1 MTRQAPLNQASANPM
16 ERWSDA
22 LSALQLLQIDPH
34 GFGGVCL
41 RAPHGPVRERWLQAL
56 AGLGLAL
63 VKVPG
68 SVDSERLLGG
78 IDLAH
83 TLQTG
88 QLQTQASLLQQA
100 DQGLVCLPMA
110 ERLSPALL
118 APLVQALEQGQVPP
132 TRHSAAPTITR
143 FGVVALDESL
153 ADEPGVGAALAER
166 LGVWL
171 DLHELS
177 PSDIS
182 AGWAD
187 SHNGVDADTGTDS
200 DSLHIRISPGALA
213 RAREQLRQVQASD
226 EHMQALCAVA
236 LGLGI
241 GSLRVPSLAL
251 RVACG
256 HAALNGRSTL
266 DADDLGF
273 AARCVLAP
281 RATQWPAEPSA
292 QEAAETVPQE
302 DSTPPPEPPDNADQ
316 APDNDAEKDKDPD
329 IAPPAEPSA
338 QDLQEMMVAAA
349 LASLPPHVLDAL
361 MTRPGSASQNTSGR
375 SGQTRA
381 GSQRG
386 RPLPPRPGRPGGQAR
401 LHVLATLRAAAPKQR
416 LRQATTPLTTPLATP
431 FKKPNAAPLAPP
443 HPTAHPQAPTFA
455 AAAKTSNSANRL
467 NPVSAGSNLA
477 HPLRG
482 RVAIRAEDFH
492 IQRYQQRASSC
503 LILALDAS
511 GSAALQRLAEAK
523 GAVELLL
530 QQSYARRDSVCIVAF
545 RGAQAQLLL
554 PMTRSLVRAKRAMTG
569 LPGGGGTP
577 LALALKMAHEQAA
590 QLQRQGVT
598 PILVVLSDGRANVTL
613 QGLGGRAQAQLDA
626 QSWGQ
631 QWRASGHRALWID
644 TSMHPDAQ
652 AQQLASTM
660 GASYLPMPQVQSQ
673 RMAHAIERVRS
684 PQV

>member
-1 MTRQAPLNQASANPM
+1 MSVEAPPRFTPNDPLA
-16 ERWSDA
+16 RWDDA
-22 LSALQLLQIDPH
+22 LTALQLLQIDPH

-41 RAPHGPVRERWLQAL
+41 QAPHGPVRSCWLQAL
-56 AGLGLAL
+56 GGLGLGL
-63 VKVPG
+63 IKVPS
-68 SVDSERLLGG
+68 SVDNERLLGG
-78 IDLAH
+78 IDLAQ

-88 QLQTQASLLQQA
+88 QLHMQAGLLQQA
-100 DQGLVCLPMA
+100 DLGLVCLPMA

-132 TRHSAAPTITR
+132 NRHCAQPTITR

-153 ADEPGVGAALAER
+153 TDEPGVGPALKER
-166 LGVWL
+166 LGIWL

-177 PSDIS
+177 PTDIH
-182 AGWAD
+182 AD
-187 SHNGVDADTGTDS
+187 GVDFETTTAN
-200 DSLHIRISPGALA
+200 LHIRLSSGALA
-213 RAREQLRQVQASD
+213 RVREQLPQVQATD
-226 EHMQALCAVA
+226 EHVQAICAAA

-241 GSLRVPSLAL
+241 GSLRIPSLAL

-256 HAALNGRSTL
+256 HAALNGRSVL
-266 DADDLGF
+266 DANDLGF

-281 RATQWPAEPSA
+281 RATQWPTEPST
-292 QEAAETVPQE
+292 QEAQASPPEDNNSPPPLQDPSEAPDKESPQE
-302 DSTPPPEPPDNADQ
+302 SPDTQDSGPPPEPS
-316 APDNDAEKDKDPD
+316 AE
-329 IAPPAEPSA
+329 
-338 QDLQEMMVAAA
+338 DLQEMLVAAA
-349 LASLPPHVLDAL
+349 LASLPPDMLDAL
-361 MTRPGSASQNTSGR
+361 MTRQSATHHNTSGR

-386 RPLPPRPGRPGGQAR
+386 RPLPPRPGRPGGQTR

-416 LRQATTPLTTPLATP
+416 LRQA
-431 FKKPNAAPLAPP
+431 
-443 HPTAHPQAPTFA
+443 
-455 AAAKTSNSANRL
+455 SN
-467 NPVSAGSNLA
+467 G
-477 HPLRG
+477 G
-482 RVAIRAEDFH
+482 RIAIRAEDFH

-530 QQSYARRDSVCIVAF
+530 QQSYARRDSVCILAF

-613 QGLGGRAQAQLDA
+613 QGLGGRAQAQTDA
-626 QSWGQ
+626 HNWGQ
-631 QWRASGHRALWID
+631 QWRASGHLALWID
-644 TSMHPDAQ
+644 TSLHPEVQ
-652 AQQLASTM
+652 AQQLAATM
-660 GASYLPMPQVQSQ
+660 GASYLPMPQVQAQ
-673 RMAHAIERVRS
+673 RMASAMQRLRS

>member
-1 MTRQAPLNQASANPM
+1 MAREAPPPSTLSDPL
-16 ERWSDA
+16 ERWNDA
-22 LSALQLLQIDPH
+22 LTALQLLQLDPH

-56 AGLGLAL
+56 AGLGLGW

-88 QLQTQASLLQQA
+88 QLQTQAGLLQQA

-132 TRHSAAPTITR
+132 NRHSAAPTPSR

-153 ADEPGVGAALAER
+153 PDEPGLGAALAER

-171 DLHELS
+171 DLYELS
-177 PSDIS
+177 PSDIH
-182 AGWAD
+182 AAWQGD
-187 SHNGVDADTGTDS
+187 SES
-200 DSLHIRISPGALA
+200 DGLQIRLSPGALA
-213 RAREQLRQVQASD
+213 RAREQLPKVQASD
-226 EHMQALCAVA
+226 EQVQALCAA
-236 LGLGI
+236 AWGLGI

-281 RATQWPAEPSA
+281 RATQWPAVPSA
-292 QEAAETVPQE
+292 QESEPAPPE
-302 DSTPPPEPPDNADQ
+302 DGTPPPETSDNGNP
-316 APDNDAEKDKDPD
+316 APESEAEKNQDEDPG
-329 IAPPAEPSA
+329 PPHEQNAEPSA
-338 QDLQEMMVAAA
+338 EDLQEMMVAAA
-349 LASLPPHVLDAL
+349 LASLPPHMLDAL
-361 MTRPGSASQNTSGR
+361 MTRQGAASHHTSGR

-416 LRQATTPLTTPLATP
+416 LRQAHST
-431 FKKPNAAPLAPP
+431 
-443 HPTAHPQAPTFA
+443 
-455 AAAKTSNSANRL
+455 
-467 NPVSAGSNLA
+467 
-477 HPLRG
+477 G

-613 QGLGGRAQAQLDA
+613 QGLGGRAQAQTDA

-631 QWRASGHRALWID
+631 QWRLSGHRALWID
-644 TSMHPDAQ
+644 TSMQPDAQ
-652 AQQLASTM
+652 AQQLAATM

-673 RMAHAIERVRS
+673 RMAHAIERVRNPS
-684 PQV
+684 A

>member
-1 MTRQAPLNQASANPM
+1 M
-16 ERWSDA
+16 ERWNDA
-22 LSALQLLQIDPH
+22 LTALQLLQLDPF

-56 AGLGLAL
+56 AGLGIGL

-68 SVDSERLLGG
+68 SVDTERLLGG

-88 QLQTQASLLQQA
+88 QLHLQAGLLQQA

-132 TRHSAAPTITR
+132 TRHSAAPTPTR

-153 ADEPGVGAALAER
+153 PDEPGVGAALAER

-171 DLHELS
+171 DLNELS
-177 PSDIS
+177 PSDIH
-182 AGWAD
+182 AAWPGD
-187 SHNGVDADTGTDS
+187 SES
-200 DSLHIRISPGALA
+200 DGLQIRLSPGALV
-213 RAREQLRQVQASD
+213 RAREQLPQVQASD
-226 EHMQALCAVA
+226 EQVQALCAAA

-292 QEAAETVPQE
+292 QEAAESAPQE
-302 DSTPPPEPPDNADQ
+302 DATPPPETSGEAPENEAESDNTQDPGPPPEQNAEQ
-316 APDNDAEKDKDPD
+316 NT
-329 IAPPAEPSA
+329 EPSA
-338 QDLQEMMVAAA
+338 EDLQEMMVAAA
-349 LASLPPHVLDAL
+349 LASLPPHMLDAL
-361 MTRPGSASQNTSGR
+361 MTRQGAASHNTSGR

-416 LRQATTPLTTPLATP
+416 LRQAALPALNTPNTTKPHTAASTQTPHMGA
-431 FKKPNAAPLAPP
+431 
-443 HPTAHPQAPTFA
+443 
-455 AAAKTSNSANRL
+455 L
-467 NPVSAGSNLA
+467 NPDSPPTL
-477 HPLRG
+477 PRG

-613 QGLGGRAQAQLDA
+613 QGLGGRAQAQTDA
-626 QSWGQ
+626 QNWGQ

-652 AQQLASTM
+652 AQQLAATM

-673 RMAHAIERVRS
+673 RMALAIERVRS
-684 PQV
+684 PGAGNA

>member
-1 MTRQAPLNQASANPM
+1 MAREAPPPSTPSDPL
-16 ERWSDA
+16 ERWNDA
-22 LSALQLLQIDPH
+22 LTALQLLQIDPF

-56 AGLGLAL
+56 AGLGLGW

-88 QLQTQASLLQQA
+88 QLHMQAGLLQQA

-132 TRHSAAPTITR
+132 TRHSAAPTPTR
-143 FGVVALDESL
+143 FGMVALDESL
-153 ADEPGVGAALAER
+153 PDEPGVGAALAER

-177 PSDIS
+177 PSDIH
-182 AGWAD
+182 AAWQGD
-187 SHNGVDADTGTDS
+187 SES
-200 DSLHIRISPGALA
+200 DGLQIRLSPGALA
-213 RAREQLRQVQASD
+213 RAREQLPKVQASD
-226 EHMQALCAVA
+226 EHMQALCAA
-236 LGLGI
+236 AWGLGI

-292 QEAAETVPQE
+292 QESEPAPPE
-302 DSTPPPEPPDNADQ
+302 DGTPPPETPDNGNP
-316 APDNDAEKDKDPD
+316 APESEAEKNQDEDPG
-329 IAPPAEPSA
+329 PPHEQNAE
-338 QDLQEMMVAAA
+338 DLQEMMVAAA
-349 LASLPPHVLDAL
+349 LASLPPHMLDAL
-361 MTRPGSASQNTSGR
+361 MTRQGAASHHTSGR

-416 LRQATTPLTTPLATP
+416 LRQAHST
-431 FKKPNAAPLAPP
+431 
-443 HPTAHPQAPTFA
+443 
-455 AAAKTSNSANRL
+455 
-467 NPVSAGSNLA
+467 
-477 HPLRG
+477 G

-613 QGLGGRAQAQLDA
+613 QGLGGRAQAQTDA

-644 TSMHPDAQ
+644 TSMQPDAQ
-652 AQQLASTM
+652 AQQLAATM

-684 PQV
+684 PQA

>member
-1 MTRQAPLNQASANPM
+1 MTREAPPPSTPPDPL
-16 ERWSDA
+16 ERWNDA
-22 LSALQLLQIDPH
+22 LTALQLLQIDPH

-56 AGLGLAL
+56 ADLGLGL

-88 QLQTQASLLQQA
+88 QLHMQAGLLQQA

-132 TRHSAAPTITR
+132 TRHSAEPTLTR

-153 ADEPGVGAALAER
+153 PDEPGVGAALAER

-177 PSDIS
+177 PSDIH
-182 AGWAD
+182 AD
-187 SHNGVDADTGTDS
+187 WTDANSEG
-200 DSLHIRISPGALA
+200 LHLRLSPGALV
-213 RAREQLRQVQASD
+213 RAREQLAQVQASD
-226 EHMQALCAVA
+226 DQMQALCAAA

-251 RVACG
+251 RLACA
-256 HAALNGRSTL
+256 HAALNGRQAL
-266 DADDLGF
+266 EADDLGF

-292 QEAAETVPQE
+292 QEAEPAPQE
-302 DSTPPPEPPDNADQ
+302 DKTQPQEPPPQPPEPPKNADE
-316 APDNDAEKDKDPD
+316 APDDQTEKDKDPG
-329 IAPPAEPSA
+329 PPPEPSA
-338 QDLQEMMVAAA
+338 EDLQEMMVAAA
-349 LASLPPHVLDAL
+349 LASLPPHMLDAL
-361 MTRPGSASQNTSGR
+361 MTRQGATSPQSSGR

-416 LRQATTPLTTPLATP
+416 LRQAHST
-431 FKKPNAAPLAPP
+431 
-443 HPTAHPQAPTFA
+443 
-455 AAAKTSNSANRL
+455 
-467 NPVSAGSNLA
+467 
-477 HPLRG
+477 G

-554 PMTRSLVRAKRAMTG
+554 PATRSLVRAKRAMTG

-613 QGLGGRAQAQLDA
+613 QGLGGRAQAQTDA

-644 TSMHPDAQ
+644 TSMQPDAQ

-673 RMAHAIERVRS
+673 RMASAIERVRS

>member
-1 MTRQAPLNQASANPM
+1 MPPEKSIPIPDPLAC
-16 ERWSDA
+16 WDDA
-22 LSALQLLQIDPH
+22 LTALQLLQLDPH
-34 GFGGVCL
+34 GFGGVRL
-41 RAPHGPVRERWLQAL
+41 NAPHGPVRERWLQAL
-56 AGLGLAL
+56 AGLGLSL

-68 SVDSERLLGG
+68 SVDGERLLGG
-78 IDLAH
+78 IDLAQ

-88 QLQTQASLLQQA
+88 QLQLQAGLLQQA
-100 DQGLVCLPMA
+100 DQGLVCLPMV
-110 ERLSPALL
+110 ERWPAALL

-132 TRHSAAPTITR
+132 TRHTAKPTLTR

-153 ADEPGVGAALAER
+153 PEEPGVGPALAER

-171 DLHELS
+171 DLNELS
-177 PSDIS
+177 PSDIHAS
-182 AGWAD
+182 WAHD
-187 SHNGVDADTGTDS
+187 EAEADT
-200 DSLHIRISPGALA
+200 LHIHLSPGALA
-213 RAREQLRQVQASD
+213 RARKQLPHIQATDDQV
-226 EHMQALCAVA
+226 QALCAAA

-241 GSLRVPSLAL
+241 VSLRVPSLAL

-281 RATQWPAEPSA
+281 RATQWPTEPSA
-292 QEAAETVPQE
+292 PEADSAPPE
-302 DSTPPPEPPDNADQ
+302 DSNPSPQTSPNPGEACDNGNTKDTDNAQDPAPPPDPNAEPRT
-316 APDNDAEKDKDPD
+316 
-329 IAPPAEPSA
+329 EPSA
-338 QDLQEMMVAAA
+338 DELQEMLVAAA

-361 MTRPGSASQNTSGR
+361 MTRQGATTHNTSGR

-401 LHVLATLRAAAPKQR
+401 LHVLATLRAAAPKQG
-416 LRQATTPLTTPLATP
+416 LRP
-431 FKKPNAAPLAPP
+431 AP
-443 HPTAHPQAPTFA
+443 
-455 AAAKTSNSANRL
+455 K
-467 NPVSAGSNLA
+467 G
-477 HPLRG
+477 G
-482 RVAIRAEDFH
+482 GVAIRAEDFH
-492 IQRYQQRASSC
+492 IQRYQQHASSC

-577 LALALKMAHEQAA
+577 LALALKLAHEQAA

-613 QGLGGRAQAQLDA
+613 QGLGGRAQAQTDA
-626 QSWGQ
+626 HHWGQ

-644 TSMHPDAQ
+644 TSLHPDAQ
-652 AQQLASTM
+652 AQQLAATM
-660 GASYLPMPQVQSQ
+660 GASYLPMPQVQAQ
-673 RMAHAIERVRS
+673 RMASAMERVRS
-684 PQV
+684 TGP